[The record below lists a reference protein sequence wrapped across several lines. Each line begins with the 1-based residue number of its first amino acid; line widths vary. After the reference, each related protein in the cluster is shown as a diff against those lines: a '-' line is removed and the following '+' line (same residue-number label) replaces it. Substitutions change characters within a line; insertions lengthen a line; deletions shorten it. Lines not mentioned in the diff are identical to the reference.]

1 MKSGQVKA
9 FAHITGGGLP
19 GNVPRILPTGL
30 AVKLDA
36 QRWSIPPAFGWLYH
50 MVSIYLKTDTLC
62 TMFIAMCH
70 PILHDHL
77 VRTGVGK

>member
-1 MKSGQVKA
+1 MTPTKIYCKSVLPAMKSGRVKA

-36 QRWSIPPAFGWLYH
+36 QTWSIPPAFGWLYH
-50 MVSIYLKTDTLC
+50 MVSS
-62 TMFIAMCH
+62 
-70 PILHDHL
+70 HL
-77 VRTGVGK
+77 